1 MIYKILNL
9 NFLGLNNPKKFLL
22 LVISELLKLNMSLF
36 TDLIHKVLTLYL
48 PIGRLFTI
56 INYKHTI

>member
-36 TDLIHKVLTLYL
+36 IDLIHKVLTLYL